1 MNKEVHVSSSL
12 PHRPQ
17 EAKEYLA
24 DLQRALKTV
33 FPKSD
38 EQRDRQV
45 FIPRPTTLPVF
56 SDAMLDVI
64 LEKIDNERLEKAIVG
79 FKHAFGGKVITFLSP
94 SVAEEFTC
102 RFPLQVKI
110 GKTEHEFATAPVP
123 EIYQG
128 VRYRINGLPIGVD
141 GKYVKI
147 IGEILAL
154 HPSNLL
160 HADCMRSRRG
170 HATDKGILIFSVA
183 PISLLLTTS
192 WNIGGNKI
200 SFTPLDK
207 DSKCNVC
214 LHKGHAS
221 EHCPYE
227 HVKTL
232 PKVDISKYLPAEAD
246 REDRY
251 AKNKESKEMKKGAA
265 NMNKQAGNTKGSK
278 RLAKNSKSSTGSTQS
293 ESDDSKE

>member
-24 DLQRALKTV
+24 DLQCALKTV
-33 FPKSD
+33 LPKTD

-45 FIPRPTTLPVF
+45 FIPRPPTLPAF

-79 FKHAFGGKVITFLSP
+79 FKHAFGGKVISFLSP
-94 SVAEEFTC
+94 LVAEEFSC
-102 RFPLQVKI
+102 CFPLQVKI
-110 GKTEHEFATAPVP
+110 GKTEHRFATAPVP

-128 VRYRINGLPIGVD
+128 VKYRINGLPIGVD
-141 GKYVKI
+141 SKYVKV
-147 IGEILAL
+147 IGEIIAL
-154 HPSNLL
+154 HPSHLL

-183 PISLLLTTS
+183 PISLLLTSS

-207 DSKCNVC
+207 DSKCDVC

-246 REDRY
+246 CEDHHV
-251 AKNKESKEMKKGAA
+251 KNKEAKETRKDAA
-265 NMNKQAGNTKGSK
+265 NTNKQAGNTKVRK
-278 RLAKNSKSSTGSTQS
+278 RIAKNFKSPTGSPQS